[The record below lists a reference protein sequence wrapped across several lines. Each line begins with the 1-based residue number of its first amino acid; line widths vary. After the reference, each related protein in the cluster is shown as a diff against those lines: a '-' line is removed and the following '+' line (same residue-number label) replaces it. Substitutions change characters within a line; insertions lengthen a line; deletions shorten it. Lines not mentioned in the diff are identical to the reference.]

1 MFWALVC
8 FWQAVWQLNEEVKE
22 HASEGQG
29 LPIREGVVYLHTKS
43 PHPYPVQSICQ
54 SLVSSTYPTV
64 GTHAVLAIQTDP
76 LFWSIYGKFKR
87 ATLLKV
93 FPNVLDT
100 YESPFCPVISYVNCK
115 PRRSVVGFH
124 GTVDVAN
131 CALRSGKKR
140 RSVGVLNFPPD
151 TAINPTASQAPLC
164 TACRANVSSEG
175 SLRGEIKE
183 LMKY

>member
-54 SLVSSTYPTV
+54 SLVSSTYPTA
-64 GTHAVLAIQTDP
+64 GTRAVLAIQTDP

-140 RSVGVLNFPPD
+140 RSVGVLNFLPD